1 MSVVI
6 YSVCSYVCY
15 PDHIIERGLQF
26 SGAFMDSSCNCLRF
40 WAPLC
45 NVISSHLMPLYV
57 FPTSSLLF
65 LTFAASHFL
74 QKTAWFSG
82 PHLDSSFSLTNKS
95 LRRNIFRN
103 KAFCFHPEEFDL
115 HWSCSNCYMDT
126 GDENQVLL
134 LWFPR
139 VYLTATA
146 NFPK

>member
-1 MSVVI
+1 MR
-6 YSVCSYVCY
+6 
-15 PDHIIERGLQF
+15 IILQF

-65 LTFAASHFL
+65 LTFAASDVSTEDRVVFWSTSGQQFL
-74 QKTAWFSG
+74 
-82 PHLDSSFSLTNKS
+82 LDQQESSQC

-115 HWSCSNCYMDT
+115 HWSCSNCYRDT
-126 GDENQVLL
+126 GDENRVLL